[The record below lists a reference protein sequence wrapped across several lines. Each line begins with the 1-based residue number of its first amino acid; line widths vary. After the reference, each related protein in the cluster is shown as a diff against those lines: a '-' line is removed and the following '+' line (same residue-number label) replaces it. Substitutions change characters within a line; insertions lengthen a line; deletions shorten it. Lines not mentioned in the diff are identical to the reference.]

1 MILTTMSQIDG
12 KPVQEYKGVVHG
24 ETIVGANIFKDLMAS
39 VRDVFGGRS
48 GAYEAEL
55 KKAREI
61 ALSELAEEAKKLG
74 ANAVIGIDLD
84 YEVIGQSML
93 MVTATG
99 TAVRV

>member
-1 MILTTMSQIDG
+1 MILTTTNAVEG
-12 KPVQEYKGVVHG
+12 RPVQEYHGIVHG
-24 ETIVGANIFKDLMAS
+24 ETIVGANLIRDLMAS

-55 KKAREI
+55 KRAREI
-61 ALSELAEEAKKLG
+61 ALAELAEEAKRLG
-74 ANAVIGIDLD
+74 ANAVVGIDLD

-99 TAVRV
+99 TAVRI

>member
-1 MILTTMSQIDG
+1 MILTTTNGIEG
-12 KPVQEYKGVVHG
+12 KPALEYKGIVHG
-24 ETIVGANIFKDLMAS
+24 ETIVGANILRDLMAS

-55 KKAREI
+55 KRAREI
-61 ALSELAEEAKKLG
+61 ALAELAEEAKRLG
-74 ANAVIGIDLD
+74 ANAVVGIDLD